1 MKLSPLTEEF
11 LDYVVATLIV
21 AFLAFAWWA
30 ITDAV
35 ENPVQADEYIMEDQ
49 RPDIPD
55 CDKELYDRI
64 TEGCNDED
72 TK

>member
-11 LDYVVATLIV
+11 LDYVVAALIV

-35 ENPVQADEYIMEDQ
+35 ENPVQAEEYIMKTNAL
-49 RPDIPD
+49 RYRNATRSCTIVS
-55 CDKELYDRI
+55 
-64 TEGCNDED
+64 
-72 TK
+72 